1 MMRAEEATNFVLHAK
16 SNEFYWDGNGQLS
29 IKTFTNG
36 RALYKTNRGF
46 FAVEENRYLLLN
58 EGPYTISIEEN
69 EEVESFCLFFGTKFA
84 DDVYRAFI
92 EPTNKLLTDPF
103 DNTDSVSFFEKT
115 YVATPSLAKQL
126 TTFKKSH
133 MQFGRD
139 SCWHDEQFHAIMH
152 TLIKEQTTTLKEVES
167 LHAIRKSTREE
178 LFQRVTVA
186 HEYIRAFFEQ
196 PIQLSNIA
204 DAACL
209 STNHLLR
216 SYAQL
221 YGKTP
226 HQHITALRM
235 QKAKIL
241 LENLELT
248 MTDISFEVGFLNPV
262 SFSRMFKQH
271 TGLSP
276 LHYRKKVILDKKS
289 F

>member
-16 SNEFYWDGNGQLS
+16 SNEFYWEGNGQLS
-29 IKTFTNG
+29 IKTFSKG

-58 EGPYTISIEEN
+58 EGPYTIAIEEK
-69 EEVESFCLFFGTKFA
+69 EEVESFCLFFGTSFA
-84 DDVYRAFI
+84 DDVYRSYI

-103 DNTDSVSFFEKT
+103 TNADSLNFFEKT
-115 YVATPSLAKQL
+115 YIATPSLTRQL
-126 TTFKKSH
+126 TLFKRNH
-133 MQFGRD
+133 MQFIKD
-139 SCWHDEQFHAIMH
+139 SCWQEEQFHTIMQ
-152 TLIKEQTTTLKEVES
+152 TLIKEQTTTLHEVES
-167 LHAIRKSTREE
+167 FHAIRKSTRDE
-178 LFQRVTVA
+178 LFQRITVA
-186 HEYIRAFFEQ
+186 HEYVRAFFDQ
-196 PIQLSNIA
+196 PIQLNDIA
-204 DAACL
+204 EAACL

-235 QKAKIL
+235 QKAKNL
-241 LENLELT
+241 LRNLDLT

-262 SFSRMFKQH
+262 SFSKMFKQH

-276 LHYRKKVILDKKS
+276 LHFRKKVILDKKS
-289 F
+289 Y